1 MTPTIVEYP
10 AHASPEQRE
19 KWKLELEN
27 LYGLTC
33 PSDPEEHSAAWS
45 KSWYAG
51 QVGVLDSRVKD
62 QTRVSLPPGKHPI
75 SEDSMFVV
83 IIASGS
89 VVISQHGEERTFTA
103 GSVLTLDPAWSYGG
117 RFVGSTRLVAL
128 RLPKLALKA
137 RGYIYGSRRIMV
149 PEQSSSDVTLLREML
164 ISIAESR
171 ELPSPQF
178 REKLGEQMLDMTE
191 ALLQNTTGSAV
202 SRRSD
207 LILVR
212 AKATIARHLGDSRL
226 NLEQIAAE
234 LRISANYLARLFRM
248 EGGTAMRY
256 VLEKRL
262 ERAHSL
268 LKQSGR
274 HRMQIQEIAYLC
286 GFESP
291 SHFSRTFKQHFG
303 VSPRDATAL
312 YATPSTQSLNSI
324 T

>member
-1 MTPTIVEYP
+1 VTLTVVEYP
-10 AHASPEQRE
+10 AHASREQRE

-27 LYGLTC
+27 QCGMTC
-33 PSDPEEHSAAWS
+33 LSDPGEHSAARS
-45 KSWYAG
+45 KTWYAG
-51 QVGVLDSRVKD
+51 QVGILDSHVKD
-62 QTRVSLPPGKHPI
+62 QTRVSLLPGKHPI
-75 SEDSMFVV
+75 SEDSMFVL

-89 VVISQHGEERTFTA
+89 VIISQHGEERTFTA

-128 RLPKLALKA
+128 KLPKPALKA

-149 PEQSSSDVTLLREML
+149 PEQSSSDVTFLRDML
-164 ISIAESR
+164 ICMAENR

-178 REKLGEQMLDMTE
+178 REKLGEQTLDMMD
-191 ALLQNTTGSAV
+191 ALLQNTAGCAV
-202 SRRSD
+202 CGRSD
-207 LILVR
+207 LILLR
-212 AKATIARHLGDSRL
+212 AKTTIARRLGDSRL

-234 LRISANYLARLFRM
+234 LHISVNYLAKLFRA
-248 EGGTAMRY
+248 EGRTVMRY

-262 ERAHSL
+262 ERAHSF
-268 LKQSGR
+268 LKQCGQ

-303 VSPRDATAL
+303 VSPRDVA
-312 YATPSTQSLNSI
+312 SL
-324 T
+324 